1 MLNVLVADDE
11 DSVVELVRVTLEDE
25 RVRVVAAGD
34 GVAALTIA
42 DRVEPGLIFL
52 DVNMPGPD
60 GVEVCRRLR
69 ADARFR
75 TTPIVMLT
83 AATQP
88 EDVRRGLEAG
98 ASEYLTK
105 PFSPVRLLTLVET
118 LLQDA
123 APWPLR

>member
-11 DSVVELVRVTLEDE
+11 DTVVELVRVTLEDE

-34 GVAALTIA
+34 GAAALAIA

-52 DVNMPGPD
+52 DVNMPGYD

-75 TTPIVMLT
+75 ATPIVMLT

-88 EDVRRGLEAG
+88 EDVRRGIEAG

-105 PFSPVRLLTLVET
+105 PFSPVRLLTLV
-118 LLQDA
+118 DA
-123 APWPLR
+123 LTPEATPWPLR

>member
-11 DSVVELVRVTLEDE
+11 DSVVELVRVTLEDK

-34 GVAALTIA
+34 GVAALAIA
-42 DRVEPGLIFL
+42 DRVEPGLVFL
-52 DVNMPGPD
+52 DVNMPGLD

-69 ADARFR
+69 ADARFS

-105 PFSPVRLLTLVET
+105 PFSPVRLLTLIDT